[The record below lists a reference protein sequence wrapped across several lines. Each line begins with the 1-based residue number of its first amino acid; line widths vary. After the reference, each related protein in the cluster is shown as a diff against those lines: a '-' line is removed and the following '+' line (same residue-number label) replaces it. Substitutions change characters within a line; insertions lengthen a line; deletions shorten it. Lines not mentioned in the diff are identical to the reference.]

1 MSGFPE
7 LCRYL
12 VTYKVRLIIHFF
24 VKHFTQGKITTLIVY
39 VDNIV
44 LIENNDEEIRNSK
57 KSLANK
63 FEIKHLDN
71 LKYFLGIEV
80 ARSKHGI
87 FIPQRKYI
95 IDLLKET

>member
-1 MSGFPE
+1 LSGFSG
-7 LCRYL
+7 LCKDL
-12 VTYKVRLIIHFF
+12 VTNKVKLIIHFF
-24 VKHFTQGKITTLIVY
+24 VKHCTQGKKTTLIVY
-39 VDNIV
+39 VDNIIV
-44 LIENNDEEIRNSK
+44 IENNDGEIRNLK

-63 FEIKHLDN
+63 FEIIHLDN

-80 ARSKHGI
+80 TRSKHGI